1 MEARAYAFVS
11 CENRNGRNKR
21 RGGKR
26 AKSNNEKRGSAPLPL
41 NQSGSSIA
49 QFLQQGVQ
57 AIGAVLQIR
66 NQQQLAEE
74 NLRRVRQGLQP
85 IDIGD
90 VPGLVPTAE
99 ARVGIDESTQ
109 RTLLLVA
116 ALGIGAYLFTQSQ
129 KR

>member
-1 MEARAYAFVS
+1 MHLSAVKTVTGATSGAAAS
-11 CENRNGRNKR
+11 
-21 RGGKR
+21 
-26 AKSNNEKRGSAPLPL
+26 APSPTTKSAGSAPLPL

-99 ARVGIDESTQ
+99 ARVCIDESTQ

>member
-1 MEARAYAFVS
+1 MHLSAVKTATGATS
-11 CENRNGRNKR
+11 GAASA
-21 RGGKR
+21 GSPTT
-26 AKSNNEKRGSAPLPL
+26 KSGGSAPLSL
-41 NQSGSSIA
+41 NNSGASIA
-49 QFLQQGVQ
+49 QYLQQGVQ

-99 ARVGIDESTQ
+99 ARVGIDDGTQ
-109 RTLLLVA
+109 RTILLIA
-116 ALGIGAYLFTQSQ
+116 ALGLGAYLFTQSQ